1 MEQIRPLNTRENRCV
16 FCLEHTVKM
25 QLLEG
30 SQADPAA
37 GTTAVTSAALWAAG
51 KPLML

>member
-1 MEQIRPLNTRENRCV
+1 MEQIRPLGTGENRCV

-25 QLLEG
+25 QLLGG

-37 GTTAVTSAALWAAG
+37 GTGEELSPVLHCGLLGSH
-51 KPLML
+51 